1 MPKYDSRK
9 GAKAQKMKRIQTKLG
24 RTFITLAAMAAVA
37 ADAAAAD
44 IKLRERVV
52 PKSSVV
58 RLGDVAE
65 ISSADRQQARQLAA
79 VPLMPAPA
87 PDTERFLRQREIA
100 DMLAANGVELADI
113 RFGGAEQVAVG
124 AQAGVQMAAAFEVSS
139 ESVTSGNRHAAVLA
153 GGTAKAAPQQ
163 LDEAQTKEM
172 RERFGRIV
180 SEYLK
185 SKTGKADTRIN
196 YKLTHRQLAQ
206 LAAAT
211 SAPVC
216 EGGSEPWTGRQKL
229 IVSFAT
235 AGGAVHVPVHLD
247 VAESA
252 VVATRS
258 VARGGVITAADVE
271 VQQLEPGSKTSQ
283 RVAVESIET
292 IIGMEA
298 RQAIQAGQVVYADQV
313 QSPVLVK
320 KGDSITV
327 VSQNGGIR
335 VRTSAKAL
343 QDGANGALVE
353 VESTESKQRFDAR
366 VIGLREAA
374 VFAPTRVAAPE
385 PAQST
390 QMARRPMKAS
400 K

>member
-1 MPKYDSRK
+1 
-9 GAKAQKMKRIQTKLG
+9 
-24 RTFITLAAMAAVA
+24 V
-37 ADAAAAD
+37 
-44 IKLRERVV
+44 
-52 PKSSVV
+52 
-58 RLGDVAE
+58 
-65 ISSADRQQARQLAA
+65 
-79 VPLMPAPA
+79 
-87 PDTERFLRQREIA
+87 
-100 DMLAANGVELADI
+100 
-113 RFGGAEQVAVG
+113 
-124 AQAGVQMAAAFEVSS
+124 
-139 ESVTSGNRHAAVLA
+139 
-153 GGTAKAAPQQ
+153 
-163 LDEAQTKEM
+163 QTKEM
-172 RERFGRIV
+172 RDRFGRIV

-185 SKTGKADTRIN
+185 SKTGTADTRIN
-196 YKLTHRQLAQ
+196 YKLTDRQLNQ

-216 EGGSEPWTGRQKL
+216 EGGSEPWTGRQNL

-235 AGGAVHVPVHLD
+235 AGGTVHVPVQVD

-252 VVATRS
+252 VMATRS

-271 VQQLEPGSKTSQ
+271 VQQLEPGSKTSGQ
-283 RVAVESIET
+283 RAAVESIET

-320 KGDSITV
+320 KGDLITV
-327 VSQNGGIR
+327 VSRNGGIR

-353 VESTESKQRFDAR
+353 VESSESKQRFDVR
-366 VIGLREAA
+366 VVGLREAA

-385 PAQST
+385 PPTRVETAG
-390 QMARRPMKAS
+390 RLKAT